1 MALSREDSDRITSI
15 LIEKEIFSGGGYYDF
30 HEAGENQLFVL
41 THFGL
46 EPSSKVLDIGCGC
59 LRGGRWLI
67 PFLNPKCYFGLEPNI
82 EMLEVGKTIVVDSE
96 TMDEK
101 KPIFHSNANFDFGI
115 FDTSFDY
122 LIARS
127 IWTHS
132 SKKQIE
138 KMLDQF
144 VRNSSSSAKF
154 LTSYMKPRIPIFDD
168 YKGDRWIGKSHES
181 NQPGITRHGFKWIKK
196 ACDERGL
203 SVINIDSNLN
213 YKAQIWLLIEKKIS

>member
-1 MALSREDSDRITSI
+1 MTLSRKDSVRISSI
-15 LIEKEIFSGGGYYDF
+15 LIEKEIFSGGGYDDF
-30 HEAGENQLFVL
+30 HEAGENQLIVL

-67 PFLNPKCYFGLEPNI
+67 PSLNSKCYFGLEPNI
-82 EMLEVGKTIVVDSE
+82 EMLEVGKNIVVDSE

-101 KPIFHSNANFDFGI
+101 KPVFDSNSDFDFAV
-115 FDTSFDY
+115 FDTTFDY
-122 LIARS
+122 VIARS

-144 VRNSSSSAKF
+144 VRNSSDSAKF

-168 YKGDRWIGKSHES
+168 YKGDHWIGKSHES
-181 NQPGITRHGFKWIKK
+181 NQPGITRHSFKWIEKT
-196 ACDERGL
+196 CNNRGL
-203 SVINIDSNLN
+203 SVTNVDSDLN
-213 YKAQIWLLIEKKIS
+213 YRAQIWLLIEKK